1 MIQIITFLNIL
12 VIERH
17 VLKGIDKP
25 TLLSDVH
32 NLFKK
37 LALDHSITSH
47 NFT

>member
-25 TLLSDVH
+25 MLLSDVH

-37 LALDHSITSH
+37 LVLDNSITPH
-47 NFT
+47 NLT